1 MRKIKNNISPSL
13 LESCPV
19 RFGIYKLVWKIL
31 CLPHESYILIFM
43 WICQQDSP
51 AAVSEEELARH
62 LHVKELDERPC
73 MFQAGSAFDG

>member
-19 RFGIYKLVWKIL
+19 LFGIYKFVWQII

>member
-1 MRKIKNNISPSL
+1 
-13 LESCPV
+13 
-19 RFGIYKLVWKIL
+19 
-31 CLPHESYILIFM
+31 M

-73 MFQAGSAFDG
+73 MFQAGSAFDGWAEHFHVIFKFIYQLTHLFYKMDIEDIIKLATLSISCVI